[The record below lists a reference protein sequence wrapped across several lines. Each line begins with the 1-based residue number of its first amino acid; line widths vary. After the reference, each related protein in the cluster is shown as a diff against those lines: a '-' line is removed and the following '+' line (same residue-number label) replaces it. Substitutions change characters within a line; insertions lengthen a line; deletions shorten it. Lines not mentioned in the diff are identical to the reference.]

1 MGVCRKWN
9 ECVVPGSRDPGLL
22 PGCTSSS
29 STRENGRGCT
39 SGYGLGRLV
48 TTPAARRSIL
58 YRAAMSASRAIALSE
73 KLWQRWRSPIPCVE
87 TPAAAAAVRVTT
99 TPPETAARA
108 GAAKQGLK
116 RKRLGIQPWFRQCP
130 EGGE

>member
-1 MGVCRKWN
+1 MVQCA
-9 ECVVPGSRDPGLL
+9 
-22 PGCTSSS
+22 SSS
-29 STRENGRGCT
+29 STRSARFREQAVGLHTVGKWNGLG
-39 SGYGLGRLV
+39 GRLV

-87 TPAAAAAVRVTT
+87 TSARAAAAAVRVTT

-108 GAAKQGLK
+108 GAAKQGK

>member
-1 MGVCRKWN
+1 MCRMWN
-9 ECVVPGSRDPGLL
+9 ECVWCTALQLRVQESQRASR
-22 PGCTSSS
+22 S
-29 STRENGRGCT
+29 GRLHKC
-39 SGYGLGRLV
+39 LGRLV

-87 TPAAAAAVRVTT
+87 TSARAAAAVRAT
-99 TPPETAARA
+99 TPEPAARA

>member
-1 MGVCRKWN
+1 
-9 ECVVPGSRDPGLL
+9 
-22 PGCTSSS
+22 
-29 STRENGRGCT
+29 
-39 SGYGLGRLV
+39 
-48 TTPAARRSIL
+48 
-58 YRAAMSASRAIALSE
+58 MSASRAIALSE

-87 TPAAAAAVRVTT
+87 TPAAAAAVRATT
-99 TPPETAARA
+99 TPPEAAARA

>member
-1 MGVCRKWN
+1 
-9 ECVVPGSRDPGLL
+9 
-22 PGCTSSS
+22 
-29 STRENGRGCT
+29 
-39 SGYGLGRLV
+39 
-48 TTPAARRSIL
+48 
-58 YRAAMSASRAIALSE
+58 MSASRAIALSE
-73 KLWQRWRSPIPCVE
+73 KLWQRWRSPIPYVETVRLE

-108 GAAKQGLK
+108 GAAKQGK